1 MTCVNYCQTFSREV
15 KMTTALVIVV
25 LLEALLIY
33 GLVVSDRLRAMFR
46 DILEAIK
53 KAIKKQKKEDK

>member
-1 MTCVNYCQTFSREV
+1 MTI
-15 KMTTALVIVV
+15 ALVIVV

-33 GLVVSDRLRAMFR
+33 GLVVSDRLRAMCR

>member
-1 MTCVNYCQTFSREV
+1 
-15 KMTTALVIVV
+15 MTTALVIVA

-53 KAIKKQKKEDK
+53 KAIKKQKKEGKL

>member
-1 MTCVNYCQTFSREV
+1 
-15 KMTTALVIVV
+15 MTTALVIVA

-33 GLVVSDRLRAMFR
+33 GLIVSDRLRAMFR